1 VAARGRGL
9 RRSSAER
16 LAKAE
21 PRLRRYRAGM
31 RIGTGATTVVSVALA
46 LVGAVI
52 VVFAGSTEV
61 AYFGW
66 LIVAIGLLFALVNL
80 LLRERMPP

>member
-1 VAARGRGL
+1 
-9 RRSSAER
+9 
-16 LAKAE
+16 
-21 PRLRRYRAGM
+21 M
-31 RIGTGATTVVSVALA
+31 RIGTGAATVVSVVLA
-46 LVGAVI
+46 LVGAAI

-61 AYFGW
+61 GYFGW

>member
-1 VAARGRGL
+1 
-9 RRSSAER
+9 
-16 LAKAE
+16 
-21 PRLRRYRAGM
+21 M
-31 RIGTGATTVVSVALA
+31 RIGTGTATVVSVVLA
-46 LVGAVI
+46 LVGAAI

-61 AYFGW
+61 GYFGW